1 MNNQTKELLKQNKDL
16 FNSYT
21 SQLINEKKV
30 LKIYSQNIQSFIHL
44 NKEHKD
50 SLTKLLDESGKNCS
64 MENNSFHFLKDFQII
79 LNIQY
84 SFFKNYWEKSE
95 KILEDIKKSVDSN
108 IIIITNF
115 LSDISNTEE
124 NLQLKCEFLYEQNI
138 YILNSFQETEDSI
151 VEDYFNK
158 KYGIKAEKD
167 KQSIKSIKSKDK
179 KSKINKEI
187 DKQNILNKE
196 QLIDECN
203 KIEND
208 FLALE
213 KEIHNFI
220 KKFVEQY
227 NSNAK
232 EIKEKM
238 IELYKITKDDIL
250 NILQIIKEENNKLTS
265 LTEENIKNLE
275 NIDINKNNFENGFK
289 NYLNNDIKEEEFS
302 EILKANKYKIKIID
316 KNEIKLD
323 KIAKFKNNKSNSTN
337 LNVKI
342 NNKDIFNIVGQ
353 IYNCNFTL
361 IDKSNY
367 DLDMERTKIEILEKI
382 GKVLGYDYFTR
393 SPTHKIEI
401 FSEEELN
408 NFLNI
413 LFSHEE
419 LVIYFLY
426 SFNNFRTIGNFL
438 LNEEQFNIFKII
450 FCKISDY
457 LLEHKEPKIYFP
469 LIILSQTFYKLNKD
483 KKFFLQN
490 EIRNKKFFLNDE
502 FWKEF
507 LEIKINEELNTFD
520 DNSKTLNFSEE
531 LVNNKKKEIIFTKI
545 LSLIP
550 CFIGF
555 ELEKE
560 SMNNILIP
568 IMDKYNMTEDKRKNI
583 FSFIDSYK
591 E

>member
-1 MNNQTKELLKQNKDL
+1 MYPAKYNDEREITRFFAFE
-16 FNSYT
+16 
-21 SQLINEKKV
+21 
-30 LKIYSQNIQSFIHL
+30 FIHASEVGADVDW
-44 NKEHKD
+44 NV
-50 SLTKLLDESGKNCS
+50 
-64 MENNSFHFLKDFQII
+64 
-79 LNIQY
+79 
-84 SFFKNYWEKSE
+84 KSE
-95 KILEDIKKSVDSN
+95 NIEADGIIYAILPD
-108 IIIITNF
+108 
-115 LSDISNTEE
+115 
-124 NLQLKCEFLYEQNI
+124 
-138 YILNSFQETEDSI
+138 
-151 VEDYFNK
+151 
-158 KYGIKAEKD
+158 
-167 KQSIKSIKSKDK
+167 
-179 KSKINKEI
+179 
-187 DKQNILNKE
+187 
-196 QLIDECN
+196 
-203 KIEND
+203 
-208 FLALE
+208 
-213 KEIHNFI
+213 
-220 KKFVEQY
+220 
-227 NSNAK
+227 
-232 EIKEKM
+232 
-238 IELYKITKDDIL
+238 
-250 NILQIIKEENNKLTS
+250 
-265 LTEENIKNLE
+265 
-275 NIDINKNNFENGFK
+275 
-289 NYLNNDIKEEEFS
+289 
-302 EILKANKYKIKIID
+302 
-316 KNEIKLD
+316 
-323 KIAKFKNNKSNSTN
+323 
-337 LNVKI
+337 
-342 NNKDIFNIVGQ
+342 
-353 IYNCNFTL
+353 
-361 IDKSNY
+361 
-367 DLDMERTKIEILEKI
+367 
-382 GKVLGYDYFTR
+382 
-393 SPTHKIEI
+393 
-401 FSEEELN
+401 SEEELN

>member
-1 MNNQTKELLKQNKDL
+1 MNNQKKELLKQNKDL

-30 LKIYSQNIQSFIHL
+30 LKIYSQNIQSFINL

-50 SLTKLLDESGKNCS
+50 SLTKLFDESGKNCS
-64 MENNSFHFLKDFQII
+64 MENNPFHFLKDFQII

-84 SFFKNYWEKSE
+84 SFIKNYWEKSE
-95 KILEDIKKSVDSN
+95 KILEDVKKSIDSN
-108 IIIITNF
+108 ITVITNY
-115 LSDISNTEE
+115 LSDISNIEE
-124 NLQLKCEFLYEQNI
+124 NLRLKCEFLSEQNI
-138 YILNSFQETEDSI
+138 YILNSFQEAEDSI

-158 KYGIKAEKD
+158 KYGITTD
-167 KQSIKSIKSKDK
+167 KNKQSIKSKDK
-179 KSKINKEI
+179 KSKTNKDI
-187 DKQNILNKE
+187 DKQNILNKD

-208 FLALE
+208 FLTLE

-220 KKFVEQY
+220 KKFIEQY
-227 NSNAK
+227 NSNVK
-232 EIKEKM
+232 DIKEKM
-238 IELYKITKDDIL
+238 IELDKKSKSDIL
-250 NILQIIKEENNKLTS
+250 NILQIIKEENNKLTN
-265 LTEENIKNLE
+265 LIQENIQNLG
-275 NIDINKNNFENGFK
+275 NIDINKNDIENSLK
-289 NYLNNDIKEEEFS
+289 IYLNNEIKEEEFS
-302 EILKANKYKIKIID
+302 DILKTNKYKIQIID
-316 KNEIKLD
+316 KNEIKID
-323 KIAKFKNNKSNSTN
+323 KIVQCKNNKSNSKN
-337 LNVKI
+337 LNLKI
-342 NNKDIFNIVGQ
+342 NNKDIFNIVEQ

-367 DLDMERTKIEILEKI
+367 DIDIERTKIEMLEKI
-382 GKVLGYDYFTR
+382 GKVLGYDYFT
-393 SPTHKIEI
+393 HLLINKIEI

-413 LFSHEE
+413 LFSKEE
-419 LVIYFLY
+419 ILIYFLF
-426 SFNNFRTIGNFL
+426 SFNDFRTIGKFE
-438 LNEEQFNIFKII
+438 LNEEQYNIFKII

-469 LIILSQTFYKLNKD
+469 LVILSQTFYKLNKD

-490 EIRNKKFFLNDE
+490 EIRKDKFFLNDE

-520 DNSKTLNFSEE
+520 DNSKTLNFGEE
-531 LVNNKKKEIIFTKI
+531 LVTKKKKEIIFTKI

-555 ELEKE
+555 ELPKE
-560 SMNNILIP
+560 SINNILIP

-591 E
+591 D